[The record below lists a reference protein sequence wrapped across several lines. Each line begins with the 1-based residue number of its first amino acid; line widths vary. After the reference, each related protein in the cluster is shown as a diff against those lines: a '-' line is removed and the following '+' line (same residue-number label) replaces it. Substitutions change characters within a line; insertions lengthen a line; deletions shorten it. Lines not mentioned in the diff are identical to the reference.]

1 MKLIL
6 KSSYNFLLFPTL
18 QRYSFLMAQLNTEY
32 PIEDKTF
39 REWRKIDVQDHSVLE
54 KELAEMWERHVVS
67 GGLQAG

>member
-1 MKLIL
+1 
-6 KSSYNFLLFPTL
+6 
-18 QRYSFLMAQLNTEY
+18 MAQLNTEY